1 MVIPLFPRS
10 NYRGFFTTGESYCTM
25 YTLCNGKWSVLSLLT
40 GCIFDRLPLSSLE
53 TQLKTLSSGQCVE
66 LTHCPLYF
74 TFKNAISDKLTVQCL
89 SWEVNNPSQI
99 ETDATKSQAWHQF
112 WRKSPQHRKVW
123 HRPHMTVLRFLFDK
137 QDVKCAALLTQISH
151 NDDRVRFFWHM
162 ALMHGDFR
170 FYISDTFLERRTN
183 ISRWKWDVLS
193 EKISLL
199 TLFWHRH
206 WANLLRDKKNR
217 GVCAWLVDWLGTIH
231 V

>member
-1 MVIPLFPRS
+1 MSSSFKLRILQQSSWLVVDLDKLHLWQAS
-10 NYRGFFTTGESYCTM
+10 NRVNVRVSVSWEW
-25 YTLCNGKWSVLSLLT
+25 CNGGKWPVST
-40 GCIFDRLPLSSLE
+40 GCLFDRLPLSSLE

-74 TFKNAISDKLTVQCL
+74 TFKNAILDKITVQCL
-89 SWEVNNPSQI
+89 SWEVNNPSQV

-112 WRKSPQHRKVW
+112 WRKSPQHRKVR

-170 FYISDTFLERRTN
+170 FYISDTF
-183 ISRWKWDVLS
+183 
-193 EKISLL
+193 
-199 TLFWHRH
+199 
-206 WANLLRDKKNR
+206 
-217 GVCAWLVDWLGTIH
+217 
-231 V
+231 